1 MPEAARSTAIAKQP
15 RNQSLAPVISMPE
28 SNGPQAIVNFATTL
42 RSLSNYE
49 VWKRVQTGI
58 LAHPSQEK
66 AEADSWRFRML
77 LDELQWRYSGIEGA
91 GSVADLDKTIAE
103 AHEVH

>member
-1 MPEAARSTAIAKQP
+1 MPEAVRSIAANKSP
-15 RNQSLAPVISMPE
+15 RRQGLAPVIPMPE
-28 SNGPQAIVNFATTL
+28 QNSPQAIATFATNL

-49 VWKRVQTGI
+49 VWKRVQSGI
-58 LAHPSQEK
+58 LSHPSQDK

-77 LDELQWRYSGIEGA
+77 LDELQWRHSGIEGA
-91 GSVADLDKTIAE
+91 GSVPDLDHTIAE

>member
-1 MPEAARSTAIAKQP
+1 MPEAARTAAIAKQP
-15 RNQSLAPVISMPE
+15 RQQSLAPVIPMPE
-28 SNGPQAIVNFATTL
+28 SNGPQAIAKFATSL

-49 VWKRVQTGI
+49 VWKRVQMGI
-58 LAHPSQEK
+58 LAHPSEGK

-91 GSVADLDKTIAE
+91 GSVADLDKAIAE